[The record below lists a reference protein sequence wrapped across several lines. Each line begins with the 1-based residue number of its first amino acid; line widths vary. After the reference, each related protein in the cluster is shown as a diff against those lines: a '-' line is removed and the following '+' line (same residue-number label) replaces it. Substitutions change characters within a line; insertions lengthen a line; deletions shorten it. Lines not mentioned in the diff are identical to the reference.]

1 MNKTEWILSWVG
13 YTLEA
18 NLFALCGW
26 APCSMERVEGL
37 RRDKACGATVRGQD
51 NSPHAI
57 IRHYSLVIRAC
68 FEGTQ
73 IQVVITL
80 NSIPSLAPL
89 WLVYIHSPNR
99 QLRHDSLHLSKYAG
113 CFLHL
118 PFPQGQTH
126 LKIFR
131 SWFQKKFNNQVF
143 SFF

>member
-13 YTLEA
+13 YTLQT

-37 RRDKACGATVRGQD
+37 RRDKVCGATMRGQD

-57 IRHYSLVIRAC
+57 IRHYSWVIRAC

-89 WLVYIHSPNR
+89 WLVYMHSLNR
-99 QLRHDSLHLSKYAG
+99 QLWHDSLHLSKYAG
-113 CFLHL
+113 CFLYV

-126 LKIFR
+126 LKIFS